1 MKLYT
6 VLLPLLLL
14 GLISCGPSRNKEVDK
29 IQSIEN
35 RLFSPK
41 ATSLDK
47 EAADSLLTLYSTFIK
62 NFPSDSLTRKY
73 TFKAG
78 SLYMNTGKGKQAI
91 EMFDLYRA
99 TWPNDVKSAMCLF
112 FTAYIYENLLK
123 NLDKAQELYILFIE
137 KYPRHDFADDAQ
149 AALNN
154 LGKTPEQM
162 VKEFE
167 KKKQADSAMRAD
179 SIKKAG
185 KRKKTGLTS

>member
-1 MKLYT
+1 MKIKIL
-6 VLLPLLLL
+6 VLLLL
-14 GLISCGPSRNKEVDK
+14 LSGLLSCGPSRNKEADK
-29 IQSIEN
+29 INSIEN
-35 RLFSPK
+35 RLFSPS

-47 EAADSLLTLYSTFIK
+47 EAADSLLALSTAFIK
-62 NFPSDSLTRKY
+62 NFPTDSLTRKY
-73 TFKAG
+73 IFKAG
-78 SLYMNTGKGKQAI
+78 SLYMNTGSGKQAL

-99 TWPNDVKSAMCLF
+99 TYPNDVKSAMCLF
-112 FTAYIYENLLK
+112 FSAYIYENILK

-149 AALNN
+149 SALNN

-179 SIKKAG
+179 SVKKAG
-185 KRKKTGLTS
+185 KRKK